1 MTFFSQTHDLTLTR
15 RSLLYRPSE
24 VLETIVMAGPIK
36 LDFSEKYDDQHAQ
49 EYLLKHQDGLSRKL
63 SHWRDEQLARK
74 ALASVGEPGLVLDLP
89 CGAGRFWPLLAEKPN
104 RVIIGADNSESM
116 LKIALQAQP
125 ADVVKRVQ
133 PLHTSAFDIALPD
146 NAVDSIFCMRLLHH
160 IGETEHRLAILR
172 EFERVSRDSV
182 ILSLWVDGNFKAW
195 KRKRLEQTRKQE
207 SYQNRF
213 VLPAATVEQEFE
225 QAGFRIQERLDFLP
239 LYAMW
244 RVYVL
249 RKR

>member
-1 MTFFSQTHDLTLTR
+1 M
-15 RSLLYRPSE
+15 
-24 VLETIVMAGPIK
+24 MAGPIK

-49 EYLLKHQDGLSRKL
+49 RYLRKHQQSLGRRL
-63 SHWRDEQLARK
+63 SHWRDEQVGRK
-74 ALASVGEPGLVLDLP
+74 ALALAGDPGLVLDLP
-89 CGAGRFWPLLAEKPN
+89 CGAGRFWPMLAEKPN

-116 LKIALQAQP
+116 IKTALRGQP

-146 NAVDSIFCMRLLHH
+146 NSVDSIFCMRLLHH
-160 IGETEHRLAILR
+160 IGEAEHRRVILR
-172 EFERVSRDSV
+172 EFERVTRDSV
-182 ILSLWVDGNFKAW
+182 IVSLWVDGNFKAW
-195 KRKRLEQTRKQE
+195 KRKRAERDRP
-207 SYQNRF
+207 SHDYQNRF
-213 VLPAATVEQEFE
+213 LIPAAMIEKEFE
-225 QAGFRIQERLDFLP
+225 QAGFRIQEQLDFIP